1 MQIFSFIASEFGVR
15 FTDIHQPKRKKH
27 SPIFTCTYSIFHFE
41 SIIHFEI
48 VFLDFQIYQHKFTCL
63 FSYHFKSLISVVS
76 SSLLQLCT
84 CFFLFFPL
92 PISSKF
98 AYVIFLYRKPAFIF
112 LVNYSCF
119 LLPNLFTASCFIN
132 LSLYFLF
139 HCTFSSLN

>member
-84 CFFLFFPL
+84 CFFSFFLYQFPQSLHMLFFFTENQLLFFWLIILVSCSLTYLLLLALLIYPSTFYFIVL
-92 PISSKF
+92 
-98 AYVIFLYRKPAFIF
+98 FLA
-112 LVNYSCF
+112 
-119 LLPNLFTASCFIN
+119 
-132 LSLYFLF
+132 
-139 HCTFSSLN
+139 